1 MRFLRRY
8 VPREPQI
15 RTLAVAAFV
24 DSIGSGLF
32 LALLPV
38 FVVKELHVP
47 ATQVGLVVGAASVF
61 GLVSPVPAG
70 HLADRFGAARVWS
83 GLLLTRA
90 ACYTGFLFV
99 DSLAQY
105 AVIACLC
112 TMLDRASGTVQQ
124 AYVVSLAAGSN
135 RSESMAAL
143 RTVKN
148 IGLSVGLVGAGV
160 LIAIGGRGA
169 FLAGFAVNA
178 ASYLVLLSTVRTI
191 ERRRRAAAAAT
202 TAVPAP
208 PLGTAAET
216 PAAPSAADGPGPPP
230 VPGPPSKPGGGPA
243 SPLRNRAYVL
253 LSAGNAILLLHDSVL
268 FTLLPL
274 WVITRTSLPHGLVGP
289 LLALNTVLTVAAQ
302 VPLTR
307 WSDGVP
313 AARRMLLVATAP
325 LLGACA
331 LFAAAEPS
339 AQVLAVLLVAAAVV
353 LLTAGENLH
362 TVGAF
367 ELAHQLAPDRHAG
380 RYLGLFNVGVS
391 AQLVFGPPVM
401 TGLVLRGPLGW
412 LGLAAAFAAGAG
424 AVLAGARDP
433 DRRRTSPWRPGG
445 PRRLAPP
452 PTVAAT
458 PPDGRAGLGV
468 PAPTAATGAG
478 ASTVGS
484 TTEQS

>member
-15 RTLAVAAFV
+15 RTLAIAALV

-38 FVVKELHVP
+38 FVVTELHVP
-47 ATQVGLVVGAASVF
+47 AVQVGLVVGAASVF
-61 GLVSPVPAG
+61 GLVSPFPAG
-70 HLADRFGAARVWS
+70 HLADRFGAAPVWS
-83 GLLLTRA
+83 GLLVTRA

-99 DSLAQY
+99 DSLVQY

-124 AYVVSLAAGSN
+124 TYVVCLAAGSN

-148 IGLSVGLVGAGV
+148 IGLSVGLVGAGG

-178 ASYLVLLSTVRTI
+178 ASYLVLLTTVRTI
-191 ERRRRAAAAAT
+191 ERRRRAGMATAAPAPVQQ
-202 TAVPAP
+202 AVPD
-208 PLGTAAET
+208 LTAS
-216 PAAPSAADGPGPPP
+216 PSAAHGAGPPP
-230 VPGPPSKPGGGPA
+230 VLGGPA

-253 LSAGNAILLLHDSVL
+253 LTAGNAILLLHDSVL

-289 LLALNTVLTVAAQ
+289 LLALNTVLTVAVQ

-307 WSDGVP
+307 WSDGVT
-313 AARRMLLVATAP
+313 AARRMLLLATVP

-331 LFAAAEPS
+331 LFAASEP
-339 AQVLAVLLVAAAVV
+339 APQLVAILLVAAAVV

-367 ELAHQLAPDRHAG
+367 ELAHQLAPDRFAG

-391 AQLVFGPPVM
+391 AQMVFGPPVM

-424 AVLAGARDP
+424 ALLAGARDP
-433 DRRRTSPWRPGG
+433 DKNQTRLARRSDT
-445 PRRLAPP
+445 PRRFRSRPP
-452 PTVAAT
+452 SIP
-458 PPDGRAGLGV
+458 V
-468 PAPTAATGAG
+468 PAPTPVAG
-478 ASTVGS
+478 ASAPTVGS
-484 TTEQS
+484 TSEQT